1 MPLSN
6 TEEQLM
12 KYLWELEPCFMK
24 DLLEALPEP
33 KPAKTT
39 VATFIKRMTDKGV
52 VGFKLRG
59 NSREYY
65 SLVSK
70 KAYFSKQVKGMI
82 SDFFADSPTAFASL
96 FTNGADLSREQLVEL
111 QQMIDDQLKTKE

>member
-1 MPLSN
+1 MQLSN

-12 KYLWELEPCFMK
+12 KHLWELEPCFMK

-39 VATFIKRMTDKGV
+39 VATLIKRMTDKGV
-52 VGFKLRG
+52 VGFHLRG

-70 KAYFSKQVKGMI
+70 KVYFGKQVRGMI
-82 SDFFADSPTAFASL
+82 ADFFADSPIVFASL
-96 FTNGADLSREQLVEL
+96 FTDGADLNREQLKEL

>member
-1 MPLSN
+1 MPLSS

-12 KYLWELEPCFMK
+12 KHLWELEPCYMK

-39 VATFIKRMTDKGV
+39 VATLIKRMTDKGM
-52 VGFKLRG
+52 VGFEIRG
-59 NSREYY
+59 NSREYR

-70 KAYFSKQVKGMI
+70 QAYFGKQVKGMI
-82 SDFFADSPTAFASL
+82 SDFFADSPTEFASL
-96 FTNGADLSREQLVEL
+96 FTDGADLTRAQLEEL
-111 QQMIDDQLKTKE
+111 QQMIDDQLKNKK

>member
-1 MPLSN
+1 MSLSN

-12 KYLWELEPCFMK
+12 KYLWELEPCYMK

-39 VATFIKRMTDKGV
+39 VATLIRRMTDKGM
-52 VGFKLRG
+52 VGFELRG
-59 NSREYY
+59 NSREYR

-70 KAYFSKQVKGMI
+70 QAYFGKQVKGMI
-82 SDFFADSPTAFASL
+82 SDFFADSPTEFASL
-96 FTNGADLSREQLVEL
+96 FTDGADLTRAQLEEL
-111 QQMIDDQLKTKE
+111 QQMIDDQLKNKK

>member
-12 KYLWELEPCFMK
+12 KHLWELEPCFMK
-24 DLLEALPEP
+24 DLLEALPDP

-39 VATFIKRMTDKGV
+39 VATLIRRMTDKGV
-52 VGFKLRG
+52 VAFRQRG

-65 SLVSK
+65 SLISK
-70 KAYFSKQVKGMI
+70 KAYFGKQVKGMI
-82 SDFFADSPTAFASL
+82 TDFFADSPTAFASL
-96 FTNGADLSREQLVEL
+96 FTDGADLTREQLEEL
-111 QQMIDDQLKTKE
+111 QQMIDDQLKDKK